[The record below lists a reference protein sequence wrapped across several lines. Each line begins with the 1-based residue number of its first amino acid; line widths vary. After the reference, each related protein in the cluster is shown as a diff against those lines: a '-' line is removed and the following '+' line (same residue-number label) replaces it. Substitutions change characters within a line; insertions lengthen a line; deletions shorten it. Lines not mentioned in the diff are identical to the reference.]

1 MLFTHSIAQSR
12 NSDNHG
18 QSSRKWGVFLLC
30 PLQPMDG
37 TCADAIWPPG
47 APGRRLPQ
55 HVELGPSG
63 GFTASLIDDM
73 GVSSNGGSPKP

>member
-1 MLFTHSIAQSR
+1 MDSHHENGWCFFFVLCNQWML
-12 NSDNHG
+12 
-18 QSSRKWGVFLLC
+18 
-30 PLQPMDG
+30 G
-37 TCADAIWPPG
+37 TCADAIWPHG

-63 GFTASLIDDM
+63 GFTASLIDM